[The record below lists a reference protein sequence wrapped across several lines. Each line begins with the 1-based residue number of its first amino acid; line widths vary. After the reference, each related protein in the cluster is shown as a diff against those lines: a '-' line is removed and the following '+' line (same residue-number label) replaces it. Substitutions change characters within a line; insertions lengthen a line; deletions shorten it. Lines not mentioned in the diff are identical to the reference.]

1 MKKIL
6 FALVAIALVAVSCKP
21 KDPVN
26 PDDPVN
32 PQPDPVKF
40 SLTMAV
46 QGTPTATEAS
56 IKCTPNLDSC
66 YYFVAYA
73 DASVGEL
80 TAADFYEFAN
90 GQIEMYLAYG
100 YTLDDCAELGEQVL
114 DFTGLTPETTF
125 TVYAGQ
131 VDEDGTEFEDIFT
144 CNFTTASMPQSS
156 MTIAIAFDDATNTV
170 TFTPSASD
178 PFGFYVEDKAG
189 YDDYCAQVGI
199 TGEGWAENIQA
210 WCDTYAAYGFEFDT
224 YTSAQTV
231 DLTQWFAETVPAGTE
246 LVAYAA
252 PVQSNVVNG
261 AGSGIVFT
269 PTTDIVVE
277 GGDAAARKMRR
288 AQKSVFRMAR

>member
-6 FALVAIALVAVSCKP
+6 FALVAIALVAVSCNP

-73 DASVGEL
+73 PASAGDL

-100 YTLDDCAELGEQVL
+100 YTLDDVAMIGEETL
-114 DFTGLTPETTF
+114 NFDGLTPETAYRT
-125 TVYAGQ
+125 YGGQ

-144 CNFTTASMPQSS
+144 CDFTTATMAQSS
-156 MTIAIAFDDATNTV
+156 MTIAIAFDDPTNSV

-178 PFGFYVEDKAG
+178 AYGMYIETRADFDEYWETFDATTW
-189 YDDYCAQVGI
+189 AQ
-199 TGEGWAENIQA
+199 ELSDWAY
-210 WCDTYAAYGFEFDT
+210 TYAYYGIEFPT
-224 YTSAQTV
+224 YNAAQTV
-231 DLTQWFAETVPAGTE
+231 DLTQWFAETVPAGTA
-246 LVAYAA
+246 LIAIAA
-252 PVQSNVVNG
+252 PMQ
-261 AGSGIVFT
+261 SGIVNGTANGIEFT

-277 GGDAAARKMRR
+277 GGDAAPAKMRR